1 MPKALSGEEG
11 RDKLRKWQ
19 GSGTYMLILLC
30 PNGATQ
36 RLEESLS
43 LRGGKRGELKHLS
56 TPRKR
61 KQQ

>member
-11 RDKLRKWQ
+11 RDKLRKCQ
-19 GSGTYMLILLC
+19 GSGTYMLILMY

-36 RLEESLS
+36 YRTAVLS
-43 LRGGKRGELKHLS
+43 LWGGKRGELKHLS